1 MGKNR
6 ARSRACLSRVMIP
19 PRNLLYRHPFFC
31 DVFAVFCFAEYY
43 SSMKDITPFGVYMD
57 SKGKIA
63 LCVSLQKQQRIEN
76 TYHLLQEQSHAR
88 VWALV
93 YEVVLSSKNEK
104 KSVVRIHI
112 THNESSDDLLF
123 YIPTEH
129 HSAWWVEEPSQTLF
143 PANKNIEKN

>member
-1 MGKNR
+1 
-6 ARSRACLSRVMIP
+6 
-19 PRNLLYRHPFFC
+19 
-31 DVFAVFCFAEYY
+31 
-43 SSMKDITPFGVYMD
+43 MKDITPFGVYMD

-88 VWALV
+88 VWAHV
-93 YEVVLSSKNEK
+93 YEVFLSSKNEK

-123 YIPTEH
+123 YIPTER